1 MGAKAMPLPTGDEAA
16 IAALYSQ
23 MHLAMVA
30 ADITA
35 LAALLT
41 ADFHLVH
48 MTGYDQPRAE
58 WLAHIASG
66 RMRYF
71 SSTQERVVVRVD
83 GDNAQLRGR
92 NRVKADIW
100 GTRGTW
106 PLQLDIGLVRRDGR
120 WWMSTARASTY

>member
-1 MGAKAMPLPTGDEAA
+1 MPMPTEDKAA

-23 MHLAMVA
+23 MHQAMVT

-35 LAALLT
+35 LATLLT
-41 ADFHLVH
+41 DDFHLVH
-48 MTGYDQPRAE
+48 MTGYDQPRAG

-71 SSTQERVVVRVD
+71 SSAQEQVVVRVD
-83 GDNAQLRGR
+83 GDSAKLRGR

-100 GTRGTW
+100 GARGTW

-120 WWMSTARASTY
+120 WWMCAAHASTY

>member
-1 MGAKAMPLPTGDEAA
+1 MQLLTEDEGA
-16 IAALYSQ
+16 IAGLYSQ

-30 ADITA
+30 ADIEA
-35 LAALLT
+35 LAPLLT
-41 ADFHLVH
+41 DDFHLVH

-71 SSTQERVVVRVD
+71 SSTQEQVIVRID
-83 GDNAQLRGR
+83 GDSAQLTGR
-92 NRVKADIW
+92 NRVKADIC
-100 GTRGTW
+100 GARGTW